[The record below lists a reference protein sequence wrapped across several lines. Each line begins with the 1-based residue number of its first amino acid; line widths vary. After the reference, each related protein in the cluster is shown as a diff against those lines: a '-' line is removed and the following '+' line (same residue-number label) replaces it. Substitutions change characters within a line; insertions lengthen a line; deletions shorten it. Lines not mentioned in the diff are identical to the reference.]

1 MWMRSRNYSSGTPR
15 SRVRQERAFRDRE
28 VASKQLQQLGEGVAP
43 HLAKALQDGRSEEV
57 KERIEKILV
66 EIRQGTSPEL
76 SRFRKAISVL
86 DWMATPAADEHLRK
100 LASGDEASSLTQ
112 RAKAILAGRAAPK

>member
-1 MWMRSRNYSSGTPR
+1 MWMRSRNYSSDTPR

-43 HLAKALQDGRSEEV
+43 HLTLALQDARSEEV

-86 DWMATPAADEHLRK
+86 DWMATPAADEHLRQ
-100 LASGDEASSLTQ
+100 LATGDESSSLTQ
-112 RAKAILAGRAAPK
+112 RAKAIIVGRAPPK